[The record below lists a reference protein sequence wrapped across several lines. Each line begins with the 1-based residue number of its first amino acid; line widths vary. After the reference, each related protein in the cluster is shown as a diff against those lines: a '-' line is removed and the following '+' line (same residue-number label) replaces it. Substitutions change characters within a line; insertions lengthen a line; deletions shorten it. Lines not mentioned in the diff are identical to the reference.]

1 MRTIVLVQK
10 DANRHGDI
18 IRELNAMGVERVSVL
33 SLEAFLAQAGSLD
46 VDGILLDRGESLGT
60 FFQIVQRAGN
70 GPPIP
75 IILLMERRDEQ
86 GKDCLTGVMLQPFCD
101 LRFASL
107 LKEAVFHIRDFCT
120 VCEENLKLKN
130 EIFERKIIERAK
142 WILVRKEGLSE
153 ERAYRRIRAESMK
166 RRRSMKDVA
175 LDILAQSGG
184 EFAAEGWGEG
194 LEPSSPPPL
203 EGKNV
208 IRN

>member
-1 MRTIVLVQK
+1 MRTIALVQK
-10 DANRHGDI
+10 DSHRHGEI

-60 FFQIVQRAGN
+60 FFQIVQSAGK

-107 LKEAVFHIRDFCT
+107 LKEAVFHIRDFCS
-120 VCEENLKLKN
+120 VCEENQKLKN

-184 EFAAEGWGEG
+184 EFASEGWGEG

-203 EGKNV
+203 ERKNV